1 MNLVS
6 RTVAAV
12 FLICGAAAAQDFTGR
27 WAGAADSTDEAGT
40 KRNEKQSFDIKLD
53 GKLVGSFSAQHN
65 SPKKWIYDRIGA
77 MTFTKEPAPATPTAA
92 K

>member
-1 MNLVS
+1 MATAL
-6 RTVAAV
+6 
-12 FLICGAAAAQDFTGR
+12 LICGAAAAQDFTGR

-40 KRNEKQSFDIKLD
+40 RRNEKQSFEIKLKD
-53 GKLVGSFSAQHN
+53 GKLVGTFSARHN

-77 MTFTKEPAPATPTAA
+77 MTLTKEAAPATPTAA